1 MNLAGGKLV
10 FGGGTSL
17 LVETSKKLNYDGGN
31 TLREL
36 CCSDTSKTI
45 LDYFQTVKKKNY
57 EPLYMITKF
66 FANVW
71 GRHN

>member
-45 LDYFQTVKKKNY
+45 LDYFQTVKK
-57 EPLYMITKF
+57 T
-66 FANVW
+66 
-71 GRHN
+71 

>member
-45 LDYFQTVKKKNY
+45 LDYFQTVKKKKLWTVIY
-57 EPLYMITKF
+57 DHKILCKCMGK
-66 FANVW
+66 A
-71 GRHN
+71 